1 MSTRVQSW
9 YISITL
15 TILCAVSPSAVV
27 GSRQGAPLPAPS
39 IQQVVKNV
47 TWNEL
52 QASEHPAH
60 YYRYVER
67 DIMPEGS
74 STVDEIET
82 PHGSVANLI
91 EVDHHPPSQQ
101 QIEESQQLLA
111 DLPGNAQ
118 LQQSRLK
125 DQQSNKERRDN
136 VIKDIPQA
144 FIYTYDGR
152 DRQGRIMLKF
162 QPAPD
167 FQPSSRQSLILEGMA
182 GELWV
187 DPSTQRML
195 KIKGSLVKDVKIG
208 WGFLAR
214 LNRGGTF
221 LMEQSQ
227 AMDGTWHQKLLSV
240 HFDGTVFIFK
250 HIHIRVKQIRCCFER
265 VPDGLS
271 IQEAVHLLQAG
282 TTLPNDWQARLETI
296 QKSAPLN

>member
-1 MSTRVQSW
+1 MSASVQSW
-9 YISITL
+9 YISIAL
-15 TILCAVSPSAVV
+15 TILYAVPASLLA
-27 GSRQGAPLPAPS
+27 GWGQGLLLPASS
-39 IQQVVKNV
+39 IHQVVRNV

-67 DIMPEGS
+67 DIMPDGS
-74 STVDEIET
+74 NTVDEIAT
-82 PHGSVANLI
+82 PHGSVGRLI
-91 EVDHHPPSQQ
+91 EVDHHPPNQQ
-101 QIEESQQLLA
+101 QIEKNQQLLA
-111 DLPGNAQ
+111 ELPGNAQ
-118 LQQSRLK
+118 LQQSRFK
-125 DQQSNKERRDN
+125 DQQSDKLRRDN

-152 DRQGRIMLKF
+152 DQQGRIMLKF
-162 QPAPD
+162 RPAPD
-167 FQPSSRQSLILEGMA
+167 YQPSSRQSLILEGMA

-187 DPSTQRML
+187 DPSTQRMV
-195 KIKGSLVKDVKIG
+195 KINGSLIKDVKIG

-214 LNRGGTF
+214 LNKGGTF

-227 AMDGTWHQKLLSV
+227 GPDGTWHQKLLSV

-271 IQEAVHLLQAG
+271 IQVAVHLLQAG
-282 TTLPNDWQARLETI
+282 TALPADWQARLEAT
-296 QKSAPLN
+296 QKSAPFN